1 MQQRAEAGRL
11 DMRVSSMRERRVE
24 VRREW
29 ESEQAETR
37 SSLCTD
43 LLSREHFNYSTLLT
57 KFQLWLSQASSKK
70 ETARECERARERESW
85 AIWFAAWAVKSLGH
99 KNWSTTRTICGCWQC
114 KKPEGL
120 GLPKMTE
127 REREG
132 AANLSEGSTHCVCQ
146 WRGRGGGGH
155 EQGQLV
161 CLLCQAYALLLLALA

>member
-1 MQQRAEAGRL
+1 MQQRAEPGRL
-11 DMRVSSMRERRVE
+11 DMRVSSRRERRVE

-70 ETARECERARERESW
+70 ETARECEREKELSNMICCLSSQKFGAQKLVYNKNNLRLLTVQKARGSRS
-85 AIWFAAWAVKSLGH
+85 
-99 KNWSTTRTICGCWQC
+99 
-114 KKPEGL
+114 
-120 GLPKMTE
+120 PKYD

-132 AANLSEGSTHCVCQ
+132 ELPTWAKAAHTVCAS
-146 WRGRGGGGH
+146 GVAEGGGGH
-155 EQGQLV
+155 EQGQFV